1 MHKLARYVAYHAR
14 LDTRQKDGTV
24 PREYF
29 EGLLSKARADRS
41 PEGRAKLEK
50 LEDTLNG
57 PEIPPALRYL
67 LGWLDGLYGRSGA
80 TMDGLA
86 PLSPVVLEAWARLMG
101 VHVLPHEVTALDYL
115 DRVRRNPP
123 KELLDDG

>member
-1 MHKLARYVAYHAR
+1 MAYHAK
-14 LDTRQKDGTV
+14 LDTEQKDGTV
-24 PREYF
+24 PRAYY

-41 PEGRAKLEK
+41 PEGREKAEK
-50 LEDTLNG
+50 LERVLRG
-57 PEIPPALRYL
+57 PDVPPALEYL
-67 LGWLDGLYGRSGA
+67 LGWLNGLYGRSGA

-86 PLSPVVLEAWARLMG
+86 PLSPLVLEAWARLMG
-101 VHVLPHEVTALDYL
+101 VRVLPHEVSALDYL